1 MTKSILPPLQ
11 SIALSAGKAF
21 LFLTAL
27 QHLLLYS
34 YVTRL
39 HLFPLPP
46 SIIEVVETSPPDP
59 IIINE
64 EPEIVK
70 KIRTTVVEM
79 VREELTQDQL
89 GRIMEEEDG
98 VDFSVGTMR
107 IANDDESD
115 ENVLVYTSSRNG
127 LPELTT
133 EYTSL
138 TDSLRN
144 KIQDLEENL
153 THNHNILTT
162 YKTKTR
168 SSYENEGPDE
178 PNQDQNSVTNHAKN
192 DALAWISNDRSTSTL
207 PSSNRRHYRVGDQS
221 PKELQQS
228 LQTYLSKIT
237 SVASQT
243 H

>member
-11 SIALSAGKAF
+11 SIALSAIKAF

-98 VDFSVGTMR
+98 VDFSGGIIR
-107 IANDDESD
+107 IANDDD

-127 LPELTT
+127 LTELTT

-138 TDSLRN
+138 TDSLRT

-162 YKTKTR
+162 YKTK
-168 SSYENEGPDE
+168 SYRNEGPDETE

-207 PSSNRRHYRVGDQS
+207 PSRNRRHYRVGDQS